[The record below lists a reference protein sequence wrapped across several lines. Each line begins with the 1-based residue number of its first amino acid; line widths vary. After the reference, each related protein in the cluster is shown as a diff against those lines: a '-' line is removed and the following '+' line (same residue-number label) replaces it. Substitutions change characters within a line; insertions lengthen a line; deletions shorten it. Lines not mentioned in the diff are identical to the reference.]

1 MDIMGK
7 NKHDYI
13 SSRGYLEHYERECRL
28 CKRVALIED
37 MKWYFAMGIVLL
49 IILLLDKYNG
59 GYYEWIE
66 KL

>member
-1 MDIMGK
+1 MNK

-13 SSRGYLEHYERECRL
+13 YSSRGYLEHYENECHL
-28 CKRVALIED
+28 CKRVTLID
-37 MKWYFAMGIVLL
+37 SVKWYFAISIIAI

-59 GYYEWIE
+59 GYYGWIE